1 MKRPNRNRYLNREMT
16 VKEFVFDTFLRLTSR
31 TCPHGFED
39 ELVTDVMSGILP
51 DDINKDQYGNYY
63 YEVGE
68 ESRTIF
74 ASHIDTV
81 SQEYLKV
88 THILDD
94 DNIVKTDGKTTL
106 GADDKA
112 GMTVMLWMIKNKVPG
127 LYYFFI
133 GEEVGC
139 IGSGLAAKYLNF
151 EGKYDRIISFD
162 RRGTNSI
169 ITYQSSGRSCSD
181 DFADDLCFE
190 LNKSGMSYIKDDGG
204 VYTDSAEFMDIIPE
218 CTNVSVGYYKEH
230 TINEHQDLNHLSEL
244 SDACVSVDWENLST
258 KRNPSISEYK
268 SYDYGDN
275 FGFDNVDDYEWNGYD
290 YVKINRA
297 TTKSSKKRKNKVSRF
312 YYDDGGGELIDITD
326 SNWSIP
332 KDEDKYNW
340 IIHKF
345 ADDKLT
351 WGDLQVIRE
360 SYLEMNSDYDKFFY
374 EFLKD
379 QIVDF

>member
-1 MKRPNRNRYLNREMT
+1 MT

-139 IGSGLAAKYLNF
+139 IGSGLVAKYLNF

-290 YVKINRA
+290 YVKINRG
-297 TTKSSKKRKNKVSRF
+297 TTKISKKRKNKVSRF
-312 YYDDGGGELIDITD
+312 YYDGGGGELVDITD

-379 QIVDF
+379 QLVDF